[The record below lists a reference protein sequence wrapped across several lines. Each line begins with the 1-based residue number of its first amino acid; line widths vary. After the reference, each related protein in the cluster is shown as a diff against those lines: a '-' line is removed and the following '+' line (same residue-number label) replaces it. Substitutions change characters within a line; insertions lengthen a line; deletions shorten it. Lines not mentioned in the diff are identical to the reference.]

1 MDGIKD
7 AATRGDDTVEAVLD
21 IDGMTCASCVARVE
35 KRLGRVE
42 GVEAAVNLATETAR
56 VRYPVGLDTSALV
69 DAVRAA
75 GYDATVRTRG
85 GSRSATVAPAA
96 SGPGQLTD
104 AAPPMPREA
113 APVVVPAPGGEIDAT
128 TGRPVETPDDSAGQH
143 PIAHPYGTAH
153 GGAQDQGGAHPHSTD
168 RGTDGEHGG
177 AHDHGTA
184 HVHDTA
190 GEHGGHVHDTTDAP
204 GATPLRTRL
213 LVSAALAIPVVALGM
228 VPAWQ
233 FLGWQWVS
241 LVLAT
246 PVVLWGGW
254 PFHRATLRNARH
266 GAATMDTLIT
276 LGTFAAYLWSVWAL
290 VFGNAGRIGIQ
301 HEVMLFGP
309 VHDASAV
316 VYFEV
321 AAAVTVL
328 LLLGRFIEQRSTRR
342 AGAALRALLDLG
354 AREAELADGRRI
366 AVDDLTIGDVF
377 VVRPG
382 AVVATDGVV
391 VEGRASVD
399 ESMLTGESLPV
410 EVSEGS
416 EVTGGTI
423 AAGGRLTVRATG
435 VGKQTRLARIAR
447 LVEDAQLGKSR
458 VQRLADRIS
467 GVFVPVV
474 IVLAVVTLIAWL
486 VAGQPVAAGFTA
498 AVAVLI
504 IACPCALGLATP
516 IAILVGTGRG
526 AQLGVLVTGPEALES
541 AERIDTIVL
550 DKTGT
555 LTSGRMSVAQVVV
568 AEGEDAGGV
577 LTRVAAVERGSE
589 HPVAAAIVAAAGEG
603 PTATDLD
610 ARAGRGVTGT
620 VEGVRVFA
628 GRPVW
633 VEELGAPLTPDLRAA
648 IAVGEERGTVV
659 VAGWADADG
668 APRARAVI
676 EIADTVR
683 PESAEAV
690 ARLRALGLEPV
701 LLTGDNPR
709 IAGAVAAELG
719 IERVRAGVLP
729 EGKVDEIAAL
739 RAEGRTVAMVGDGV
753 NDAAAL
759 ASADLGI
766 AMGGGTD
773 AALHASDIALMR
785 DDPRGIVTAVTL
797 SRRTMRVIRGNLF
810 WAFAYNVAALP
821 LAALGLLNPM
831 IAGAAM
837 AFSSVFV
844 VLNSLR
850 LRRAS

>member
-1 MDGIKD
+1 MDGSRD
-7 AATRGDDTVEAVLD
+7 ATTSGADVAEAVLD
-21 IDGMTCASCVARVE
+21 IEGMTCASCVARVE

-42 GVEAAVNLATETAR
+42 GVRAAVNLATETAR
-56 VRYPVGLDTSALV
+56 VQYPAGLDTTALV
-69 DAVRAA
+69 EAVRAA
-75 GYDATVRTRG
+75 GYDATVRTR
-85 GSRSATVAPAA
+85 AA
-96 SGPGQLTD
+96 SRATG
-104 AAPPMPREA
+104 E
-113 APVVVPAPGGEIDAT
+113 PVASVPVPAPGGEIDAVT
-128 TGRPVETPDDSAGQH
+128 AQSLDAPDHGTGALPHD
-143 PIAHPYGTAH
+143 AH
-153 GGAQDQGGAHPHSTD
+153 GADGAGPVHDH
-168 RGTDGEHGG
+168 G
-177 AHDHGTA
+177 AHDHGA
-184 HVHDTA
+184 HDHGSD
-190 GEHGGHVHDTTDAP
+190 HGGHVHDTSDAP
-204 GATPLRTRL
+204 GSTPLRTRL
-213 LVSAALAIPVVALGM
+213 LASAAMAIPVVALGM

-233 FLGWQWVS
+233 FPGWQWVS
-241 LVLAT
+241 LALTT

-290 VFGNAGRIGIQ
+290 VFGNAGRIGIR

-366 AVDDLTIGDVF
+366 PVDELSVGDVF

-382 AVVATDGVV
+382 AVIATDGVV
-391 VEGRASVD
+391 VDGRASVD

-410 EVSEGS
+410 EAAAGS
-416 EVTGGTI
+416 TVTGGTI
-423 AAGGRLTVRATG
+423 TAGGRLTVRATG
-435 VGKQTRLARIAR
+435 VGEETRLARIAR

-467 GVFVPVV
+467 GIFVPVV
-474 IVLAVVTLIAWL
+474 IVLAVLTLVAWIL
-486 VAGQPVAAGFTA
+486 AGQPLAAGFTA

-555 LTSGRMSVAQVVV
+555 LTSGRMSVANVVP
-568 AEGEDAGGV
+568 AEGEDA
-577 LTRVAAVERGSE
+577 TDAIARAAAVERGSE

-603 PTATDLD
+603 RTATDLE
-610 ARAGRGVTGT
+610 AIAGRGVIGT
-620 VEGVRVFA
+620 VDGVRVFA
-628 GRPVW
+628 GRPAW
-633 VEELGAPLTPDLRAA
+633 IVERGGLLTPELETAVDAA
-648 IAVGEERGTVV
+648 EERGTVV
-659 VAGWADADG
+659 VVGWAEADG
-668 APRARAVI
+668 ALQARAVI

-683 PESAEAV
+683 AESAEAV
-690 ARLRALGLEPV
+690 ARLREMGLEPV
-701 LLTGDNPR
+701 LLTGDNAR
-709 IAGAVAAELG
+709 IARSVAAELG

-785 DDPRGIVTAVTL
+785 DDPRGIVTAVAL
-797 SRRTMRVIRGNLF
+797 SRRTMRIIRGNLF

>member
-1 MDGIKD
+1 MGEHTD
-7 AATRGDDTVEAVLD
+7 ATAPTVEAVLD
-21 IDGMTCASCVARVE
+21 IEGMTCASCVARVE
-35 KRLGRVE
+35 KKLGRVD

-56 VRYPVGLDTSALV
+56 VRYPASLDAAALV

-75 GYDATVRTRG
+75 GYDARVRTRSAATAPSVDPTAVIAPSAG
-85 GSRSATVAPAA
+85 DTESATH
-96 SGPGQLTD
+96 SSD
-104 AAPPMPREA
+104 HEA
-113 APVVVPAPGGEIDAT
+113 AA
-128 TGRPVETPDDSAGQH
+128 
-143 PIAHPYGTAH
+143 
-153 GGAQDQGGAHPHSTD
+153 
-168 RGTDGEHGG
+168 
-177 AHDHGTA
+177 AHDHPA
-184 HVHDTA
+184 A
-190 GEHGGHVHDTTDAP
+190 AHGGHVHDDADAP
-204 GATPLRTRL
+204 GTAPLRVRL
-213 LVSAALAIPVVALGM
+213 WVSLALAVPVVALGM

-233 FLGWQWVS
+233 FPGWQWVS

-246 PVVLWGGW
+246 PLVLWGGW

-276 LGTFAAYLWSVWAL
+276 LGTFAAYLWSAWAL
-290 VFGNAGRIGIQ
+290 VFGTAGRIGIR

-309 VHDASAV
+309 VHDATSV

-321 AAAVTVL
+321 AAAVTVF
-328 LLLGRFIEQRSTRR
+328 LLLGRVIEQRSTRR
-342 AGAALRALLDLG
+342 AGAALRSLLDLG
-354 AREAELADGRRI
+354 ARDAELADGRRI
-366 AVDDLTIGDVF
+366 DIDDLAVGDVF

-382 AVVATDGVV
+382 ATVATDGDVL
-391 VEGRASVD
+391 EGRASVD
-399 ESMLTGESLPV
+399 ESMLTGESVPV
-410 EVSEGS
+410 DVGPGS
-416 EVTGGTI
+416 TVTGGTI
-423 AAGGRLTVRATG
+423 ASGGRLVVRATG
-435 VGKQTRLARIAR
+435 VGEQTRLARIAR

-474 IVLAVVTLIAWL
+474 IVLAVLTLVAWL
-486 VAGQPVAAGFTA
+486 ATGQPVAAGFTA

-526 AQLGVLVTGPEALES
+526 AQLGILVTGPAALES

-555 LTSGRMSVAQVVV
+555 LTSGRMSVTAVV
-568 AEGEDAGGV
+568 AAEGQDTDEA
-577 LTRVAAVERGSE
+577 LRRIAAVERGSE
-589 HPVAAAIVAAAGEG
+589 HPVAHAIVAAAGEG
-603 PTATDLD
+603 PVASELE
-610 ARAGRGVTGT
+610 ALPGRGVTGT

-628 GRPVW
+628 GRAALAADLGASLPPELTAA
-633 VEELGAPLTPDLRAA
+633 VEE
-648 IAVGEERGTVV
+648 GERRGTIV
-659 VAGWADADG
+659 VAGWPEADG
-668 APRARAVI
+668 TMRARAVV

-690 ARLRALGLEPV
+690 AQLRAMGLEPV
-701 LLTGDNPR
+701 LLTGDNPHVAR
-709 IAGAVAAELG
+709 LVAAELG
-719 IERVRAGVLP
+719 IDRVRAGVLP
-729 EGKVDEIAAL
+729 EGKVDEIATL

-773 AALHASDIALMR
+773 AALHASDVALMR
-785 DDPRGIVTAVTL
+785 DDPRGIVTALAL

-831 IAGAAM
+831 LAGAAM

-850 LRRAS
+850 LRRAA

>member
-1 MDGIKD
+1 M
-7 AATRGDDTVEAVLD
+7 LD
-21 IDGMTCASCVARVE
+21 IEGMTCASCVARVE

-42 GVEAAVNLATETAR
+42 GVQAAVNLATETAR
-56 VRYPVGLDTSALV
+56 VRYPAELDTATLV

-85 GSRSATVAPAA
+85 VARAAMPGVAA
-96 SGPGQLTD
+96 SVPPPTTD
-104 AAPPMPREA
+104 ASPIE
-113 APVVVPAPGGEIDAT
+113 VPAPGGAVDAL
-128 TGRPVETPDDSAGQH
+128 TGGDPEPHDHSAVHHGAEGHGPDD
-143 PIAHPYGTAH
+143 
-153 GGAQDQGGAHPHSTD
+153 
-168 RGTDGEHGG
+168 
-177 AHDHGTA
+177 
-184 HVHDTA
+184 
-190 GEHGGHVHDTTDAP
+190 HGGHVHDTADAP

-213 LVSAALAIPVVALGM
+213 LVSAVLAIPVVALGM

-233 FLGWQWVS
+233 FPGWQWVS
-241 LVLAT
+241 LLLAT

-290 VFGNAGRIGIQ
+290 FFGNAGRIGIR

-366 AVDDLTIGDVF
+366 PVDKLTVGDVF

-382 AVVATDGVV
+382 SVVATDGVV
-391 VEGRASVD
+391 LDGRASVD
-399 ESMLTGESLPV
+399 ESMLTGESVPI
-410 EVSEGS
+410 EVAAGS

-423 AAGGRLTVRATG
+423 AAGGRLTVRASG
-435 VGKQTRLARIAR
+435 VGEETRLARIAR

-474 IVLAVVTLIAWL
+474 IVLALLTLVAWII
-486 VAGQPVAAGFTA
+486 AGQPLAAGFTA

-555 LTSGRMSVAQVVV
+555 LTSGRMSVARVVP
-568 AEGEDAGGV
+568 AEGEDAADV
-577 LTRVAAVERGSE
+577 LARAAAVERGSE

-603 PTATDLD
+603 PTATDLE
-610 ARAGRGVTGT
+610 AIAGRGVIGT
-620 VEGVRVFA
+620 VEGVRVSA
-628 GRPVW
+628 GRPAW
-633 VEELGAPLTPDLRAA
+633 IVERGDTLTPDLSAA
-648 IAVGEERGTVV
+648 VEQGEERGTVV
-659 VAGWADADG
+659 VVGWADAGG
-668 APRARAVI
+668 AMRARAVI

-690 ARLRALGLEPV
+690 ARLREMGLEPV

-709 IAGAVAAELG
+709 IARAVAAELG

-729 EGKVDEIAAL
+729 EGKVEEIAAL

-785 DDPRGIVTAVTL
+785 DDPRGIVTAVAL

-850 LRRAS
+850 LRRAA

>member
-1 MDGIKD
+1 MSENTD
-7 AATRGDDTVEAVLD
+7 AAAPTAEAVLD
-21 IDGMTCASCVARVE
+21 IEGMTCASCVARVE

-42 GVEAAVNLATETAR
+42 GVTAAVNLATETAR
-56 VRYPVGLDTSALV
+56 VRYPAGLDTAALV
-69 DAVRAA
+69 GAVRAA
-75 GYDATVRTRG
+75 GYDATVRARG
-85 GSRSATVAPAA
+85 GARATGGPAEATAEPTRDADTTAPGAV
-96 SGPGQLTD
+96 
-104 AAPPMPREA
+104 R
-113 APVVVPAPGGEIDAT
+113 VPAPGGEIDAT
-128 TGRPVETPDDSAGQH
+128 TGRPLDSASIPPLSPH
-143 PIAHPYGTAH
+143 PAAAFAPGERESARAHEVAAGAHGTA
-153 GGAQDQGGAHPHSTD
+153 AGAHVHASADTHAP
-168 RGTDGEHGG
+168 G
-177 AHDHGTA
+177 A

-190 GEHGGHVHDTTDAP
+190 DAP
-204 GATPLRTRL
+204 GATPLRVRL
-213 LVSAALAIPVVALGM
+213 WVSLGLAVPVVALGM
-228 VPAWQ
+228 IPAWQ
-233 FLGWQWVS
+233 FPGWQWVS

-246 PVVLWGGW
+246 PIVLWGGW

-290 VFGNAGRIGIQ
+290 VFGSAGRIGIR

-309 VHDASAV
+309 VHDATSV

-321 AAAVTVL
+321 AAAVTVF
-328 LLLGRFIEQRSTRR
+328 LLLGRVIEQRSTRR

-366 AVDDLTIGDVF
+366 DIDALAVDDVF

-382 AVVATDGVV
+382 ATVATDGVV
-391 VEGRASVD
+391 LEGRASVD

-410 EVSEGS
+410 DVGPGS
-416 EVTGGTI
+416 SVTGGTI
-423 AAGGRLTVRATG
+423 ASGGRLVVRATG
-435 VGKQTRLARIAR
+435 VGEQTRLARIAR

-474 IVLAVVTLIAWL
+474 IVLAALTLVAWM

-526 AQLGVLVTGPEALES
+526 AQLGILVTGPAALES

-555 LTSGRMSVAQVVV
+555 LTSGRMSVARVTPVESQ
-568 AEGEDAGGV
+568 DAADV
-577 LTRVAAVERGSE
+577 LRRIAAVERGSE
-589 HPVAAAIVAAAGEG
+589 HPVAHAIVAAAGEG
-603 PTATDLD
+603 PVATDLESLP
-610 ARAGRGVTGT
+610 GRGVVGT
-620 VEGVRVFA
+620 VDGVRVFA
-628 GRPVW
+628 GRP
-633 VEELGAPLTPDLRAA
+633 ELAAGLGAALPDALAA
-648 IAVGEERGTVV
+648 AVADGEQHGTVV
-659 VAGWADADG
+659 VAGWADAAG
-668 APRARAVI
+668 AMRAQAVI
-676 EIADTVR
+676 EVADTVR
-683 PESAEAV
+683 PESARAV
-690 ARLRALGLEPV
+690 AELRAMGLEPV
-701 LLTGDNPR
+701 LLTGDNPHV
-709 IAGAVAAELG
+709 AAAVAAELG
-719 IERVRAGVLP
+719 IERVRAGVVP
-729 EGKVDEIAAL
+729 EGKLAEIAAL
-739 RAEGRTVAMVGDGV
+739 RGEGRTVAMVGDGV

-773 AALHASDIALMR
+773 AALHASDVALMR
-785 DDPRGIVTAVTL
+785 DDPRGIVTAVRL

-831 IAGAAM
+831 LAGAAM

-850 LRRAS
+850 LRRAA

>member
-1 MDGIKD
+1 MNEQRD
-7 AATRGDDTVEAVLD
+7 ATSSGPASAEAVLD
-21 IDGMTCASCVARVE
+21 IEGMTCASCVARVE
-35 KRLGRVE
+35 KRLRRVD

-56 VRYPVGLDTSALV
+56 VRYPAGLDTSALV

-75 GYDATVRTRG
+75 GYDARVRPRAN
-85 GSRSATVAPAA
+85 SPRSEAVAPAA
-96 SGPGQLTD
+96 
-104 AAPPMPREA
+104 AADPHVGSPA
-113 APVVVPAPGGEIDAT
+113 AAVGAPVHDHAAGPAHDHA
-128 TGRPVETPDDSAGQH
+128 AGPSH
-143 PIAHPYGTAH
+143 DH
-153 GGAQDQGGAHPHSTD
+153 GAAI
-168 RGTDGEHGG
+168 
-177 AHDHGTA
+177 AHDHGGDAAPSGHGDPHTPASAAA
-184 HVHDTA
+184 HSHAGHSDHGDPHD
-190 GEHGGHVHDTTDAP
+190 HGGHVHDTSDAP

-213 LVSAALAIPVVALGM
+213 LVSTLLAVPVVALGM

-233 FLGWQWVS
+233 FPGWQWVS
-241 LVLAT
+241 FALAT

-290 VFGNAGRIGIQ
+290 FLGNAGRIGLR
-301 HEVMLFGP
+301 HDLVLFGP
-309 VHDASAV
+309 VHDATAV

-354 AREAELADGRRI
+354 AHEAELADGRRVDI
-366 AVDDLTIGDVF
+366 DALAVGDLF

-382 AVVATDGVV
+382 ATVATDGVV

-410 EVSEGS
+410 DVVEGS
-416 EVTGGTI
+416 AVTGGTI
-423 AAGGRLTVRATG
+423 ASGGRLVVRATG
-435 VGKQTRLARIAR
+435 VGEQTRLARIAR

-467 GVFVPVV
+467 GVFVPAV
-474 IVLAVVTLIAWL
+474 IVLAVATLVAWL
-486 VAGQPVAAGFTA
+486 LAGQPVAAGFTA

-516 IAILVGTGRG
+516 IATLVGTGRG

-555 LTSGRMSVAQVVV
+555 LTSGRMSVATVTV
-568 AEGEDAGGV
+568 AEGTDAADA
-577 LTRVAAVERGSE
+577 LRRVAAVERGSE
-589 HPVAAAIVAAAGEG
+589 HPVAHAIVAAAGEG
-603 PTATDLD
+603 PVGTDLE
-610 ARAGRGVTGT
+610 ALPGRGITG
-620 VEGVRVFA
+620 VVDGARVFA
-628 GRPVW
+628 GRPALAADLDAPVPA
-633 VEELGAPLTPDLRAA
+633 ELAA
-648 IAVGEERGTVV
+648 AVTEGERRGTVV
-659 VAGWADADG
+659 VAGWAEAG
-668 APRARAVI
+668 QPPRVRAVI

-683 PESAEAV
+683 PESAEV
-690 ARLRALGLEPV
+690 VSLLRGLGLEPV
-701 LLTGDNPR
+701 LLTGDNAR
-709 IAGAVAAELG
+709 IARAVADDLG
-719 IERVRAGVLP
+719 IARVEAGVLP
-729 EGKVDEIAAL
+729 EGKVAAIAAL

-785 DDPRGIVTAVTL
+785 DDPRGAVTAIAL
-797 SRRTMRVIRGNLF
+797 SRRTMRIIRGNLF

-850 LRRAS
+850 LRRAG

>member
-1 MDGIKD
+1 MSDRTD
-7 AATRGDDTVEAVLD
+7 SSTPTAEAVLD
-21 IDGMTCASCVARVE
+21 IEGMTCASCVARVE
-35 KRLGRVE
+35 KRLGRVD
-42 GVEAAVNLATETAR
+42 GVQAAVNLATETAR
-56 VRYPVGLDTSALV
+56 VRYPADLDTAALV
-69 DAVRAA
+69 AAVRSA
-75 GYDATVRTRG
+75 GYDATVRP
-85 GSRSATVAPAA
+85 RSAPAEAVAGAPA
-96 SGPGQLTD
+96 SLRRQD
-104 AAPPMPREA
+104 
-113 APVVVPAPGGEIDAT
+113 APVPARADRGAPEPVAVPAPGGEIDAT
-128 TGRPVETPDDSAGQH
+128 TGRDVDD
-143 PIAHPYGTAH
+143 PEAHA
-153 GGAQDQGGAHPHSTD
+153 
-168 RGTDGEHGG
+168 
-177 AHDHGTA
+177 
-184 HVHDTA
+184 
-190 GEHGGHVHDTTDAP
+190 HGGHVHDTADAP
-204 GATPLRTRL
+204 GATPLRVRL
-213 LVSAALAIPVVALGM
+213 WVSLALAVPVVALGM

-233 FLGWQWVS
+233 FPGWQWVS

-246 PVVLWGGW
+246 PIVLWGGW

-276 LGTFAAYLWSVWAL
+276 LGTFAAYLWSAWAL
-290 VFGNAGRIGIQ
+290 VFGTAGRIGIR

-309 VHDASAV
+309 VHDATSV

-321 AAAVTVL
+321 AAAVTVF
-328 LLLGRFIEQRSTRR
+328 LLLGRVIEQRSTRR

-354 AREAELADGRRI
+354 ARDAELADGRRI
-366 AVDDLTIGDVF
+366 DIDRLAVGDAF

-382 AVVATDGVV
+382 ATIATDGEVI
-391 VEGRASVD
+391 EGRASVD

-410 EVSEGS
+410 DVGPGS
-416 EVTGGTI
+416 AVTGGTI
-423 AAGGRLTVRATG
+423 ASGGRLVVRATG
-435 VGKQTRLARIAR
+435 VGEQTRLARIAR

-474 IVLAVVTLIAWL
+474 IVLAVLTLVAWL
-486 VAGQPVAAGFTA
+486 LVGQPVAAGFTA

-526 AQLGVLVTGPEALES
+526 AQLGILVTGPAALES

-555 LTSGRMSVAQVVV
+555 LTSGRMSVARVTTV
-568 AEGEDAGGV
+568 EGQDAADA
-577 LTRVAAVERGSE
+577 LRRIAAVERGSE
-589 HPVAAAIVAAAGEG
+589 HPVAHAIVAAAGEG
-603 PTATDLD
+603 PVATDLE
-610 ARAGRGVTGT
+610 ALPGRGVTGT
-620 VEGVRVFA
+620 VEGLRVFA
-628 GRPVW
+628 GRPGLAADLGALLP
-633 VEELGAPLTPDLRAA
+633 EELAQAV
-648 IAVGEERGTVV
+648 AVGERRGTVV
-659 VAGWADADG
+659 VAGWADPEG
-668 APRARAVI
+668 SLRSRIVV
-676 EIADTVR
+676 EVADTVR

-690 ARLRALGLEPV
+690 ARLKAMGLEPV
-701 LLTGDNPR
+701 LLTGDNAHVAR
-709 IAGAVAAELG
+709 AVAADLG
-719 IERVRAGVLP
+719 IDRVRAGVLP

-773 AALHASDIALMR
+773 AALHASDVALMR
-785 DDPRGIVTAVTL
+785 DDPRGIVTALAL
-797 SRRTMRVIRGNLF
+797 SRRTMRIIRGNLF

-831 IAGAAM
+831 LAGAAM

-850 LRRAS
+850 LRRAA

>member
-1 MDGIKD
+1 MDGTRD
-7 AATRGDDTVEAVLD
+7 ATASGDGVAEAVLD
-21 IDGMTCASCVARVE
+21 IEGMTCASCVARVE

-42 GVEAAVNLATETAR
+42 GVRAAVNLATETAR
-56 VRYPVGLDTSALV
+56 VQYPAGLDTTALV
-69 DAVRAA
+69 EAVRSA

-85 GSRSATVAPAA
+85 VSR
-96 SGPGQLTD
+96 D
-104 AAPPMPREA
+104 AVSVPPRGETPIE
-113 APVVVPAPGGEIDAT
+113 VPAPGGPVDAL
-128 TGRPVETPDDSAGQH
+128 TGDGLEPAARGAHGDSAHGD
-143 PIAHPYGTAH
+143 GAH
-153 GGAQDQGGAHPHSTD
+153 GDSAHDQ
-168 RGTDGEHGG
+168 R
-177 AHDHGTA
+177 AHDHGGD
-184 HVHDTA
+184 HA
-190 GEHGGHVHDTTDAP
+190 GEDHGGHVHDTADAA

-233 FLGWQWVS
+233 FPGWQWVS
-241 LVLAT
+241 LALTT

-290 VFGNAGRIGIQ
+290 VFGNAGRIGIR

-366 AVDDLTIGDVF
+366 PVDELTVGDVF

-382 AVVATDGVV
+382 SVVATDGVV
-391 VEGRASVD
+391 VDGHASVD
-399 ESMLTGESLPV
+399 ESMLTGESVPV
-410 EVSEGS
+410 EVAAGS

-423 AAGGRLTVRATG
+423 AAGGRLAVRATG
-435 VGKQTRLARIAR
+435 VGEETRLARIAR

-474 IVLAVVTLIAWL
+474 IVLAALTLVAWI
-486 VAGQPVAAGFTA
+486 VAGQPLAAGFTA

-555 LTSGRMSVAQVVV
+555 LTSGRMSVANVVPV
-568 AEGEDAGGV
+568 EGEDAADV
-577 LTRVAAVERGSE
+577 LARAAAVERGSE
-589 HPVAAAIVAAAGEG
+589 HSVAAAIVAAAGEG
-603 PTATDLD
+603 PTAADLE
-610 ARAGRGVTGT
+610 AIAGRGVIGT
-620 VEGVRVFA
+620 VDGVRILA
-628 GRPVW
+628 GRPAW
-633 VEELGAPLTPDLRAA
+633 IVERGAALTPALAT
-648 IAVGEERGTVV
+648 AVEQGEERGTVV
-659 VAGWADADG
+659 VVGWADAEG
-668 APRARAVI
+668 AMRARAVI

-690 ARLRALGLEPV
+690 ARLRGMRLEPV

-709 IAGAVAAELG
+709 IARAVAAELG

-785 DDPRGIVTAVTL
+785 DDPRGIVTAVAL
-797 SRRTMRVIRGNLF
+797 SRRTMRIIRGNLF

-850 LRRAS
+850 LRRAA

>member
-1 MDGIKD
+1 MDGMRD
-7 AATRGDDTVEAVLD
+7 ATVPGDGVSEAVLD

-42 GVEAAVNLATETAR
+42 GVHAAVNLATETAR
-56 VRYPVGLDTSALV
+56 VRYPVGLDTATLV
-69 DAVRAA
+69 EAVRAA

-85 GSRSATVAPAA
+85 VARATAAEVAASAPASAEHGA
-96 SGPGQLTD
+96 SMDPRASRD
-104 AAPPMPREA
+104 AADAPADGVRE
-113 APVVVPAPGGEIDAT
+113 P
-128 TGRPVETPDDSAGQH
+128 
-143 PIAHPYGTAH
+143 
-153 GGAQDQGGAHPHSTD
+153 
-168 RGTDGEHGG
+168 
-177 AHDHGTA
+177 HDHAADHHGA
-184 HVHDTA
+184 DA
-190 GEHGGHVHDTTDAP
+190 DGADAHGGHVHDTADAP

-233 FLGWQWVS
+233 FPGWQWVS
-241 LVLAT
+241 LILTT

-290 VFGNAGRIGIQ
+290 FFGNAGRIGIR

-354 AREAELADGRRI
+354 AREAELADGRRVP
-366 AVDDLTIGDVF
+366 VDELTVGDVF

-382 AVVATDGVV
+382 GVVATDGVV
-391 VEGRASVD
+391 VDGRASVD
-399 ESMLTGESLPV
+399 ESMLTGESVPI
-410 EVSEGS
+410 EVATGAV
-416 EVTGGTI
+416 VTGGTI

-435 VGKQTRLARIAR
+435 VGEETRLARIAR

-467 GVFVPVV
+467 GIFVPVV
-474 IVLAVVTLIAWL
+474 IVLAAVTLVAWI
-486 VAGQPVAAGFTA
+486 VAGQPLAAGFTA

-555 LTSGRMSVAQVVV
+555 MTSGRMSVANIVA
-568 AEGEDAGGV
+568 AEGEDATAV
-577 LTRVAAVERGSE
+577 LDRAAAVERGSE

-610 ARAGRGVTGT
+610 AIAGRGVIGT
-620 VEGVRVFA
+620 VDGVRVLV
-628 GRPVW
+628 GRPAW
-633 VEELGAPLTPDLRAA
+633 IVEHGATLTPELEAA
-648 IAVGEERGTVV
+648 VDEGEERGTVV
-659 VAGWADADG
+659 AVGWADANG
-668 APRARAVI
+668 ATRARAVI
-676 EIADTVR
+676 EVADTVR
-683 PESAEAV
+683 PESAATV
-690 ARLRALGLEPV
+690 SRLREMGLEPV

-709 IAGAVAAELG
+709 IARAVAAELG
-719 IERVRAGVLP
+719 IERVRAGLLP

-785 DDPRGIVTAVTL
+785 DDPRGIITAVAL

-850 LRRAS
+850 LRRASRVGRGGARRSGPRSR